1 MDEPVRDDAAHLKS
15 LRTAAGLD
23 IAELAAKANL
33 SAGQVRQLEEGG
45 ESLFYSAQIKNQSLR
60 RVIRLLEQA
69 PETAT
74 DTLNPAERPV
84 RTGESVIDDIIRLSE
99 KNLKSHVVTSQVRRP
114 GSSQAKF
121 LLLMTFGAALVAL
134 IAWQFNRHQSQA
146 LYTEWVEPMTA
157 NVLQEPVV
165 KDDVQTQQM
174 QVEIVPVVQTL
185 QAPAPI
191 PTPAPIV
198 PSSSPLAAPAPAPS
212 PVASHATATDDCSQ
226 LGGEPM
232 PIATAVHNKAGTY
245 VHLFSNKAIKVCV
258 DDGKKTHTLV
268 SLAPGVGKS
277 VYGVSPWTVSSSE
290 MKSLQIY
297 FQGGKVLLPP
307 DAGSRIY
314 LKEQAVSP

>member
-45 ESLFYSAQIKNQSLR
+45 ESLFYSAQIKNQSMR
-60 RVIRLLEQA
+60 RVIRMLEQ
-69 PETAT
+69 PLETLSDAQHT
-74 DTLNPAERPV
+74 VEKPV
-84 RTGESVIDDIIRLSE
+84 RTSGSVIDDIIRLSE

-114 GSSQAKF
+114 GTSQARSLVYLF
-121 LLLMTFGAALVAL
+121 IGVVLAALF
-134 IAWQFNRHQSQA
+134 AWQFNRHQSQA
-146 LYTEWVEPMTA
+146 LYTEWVEPVTA
-157 NVLQEPVV
+157 KVLKEPAP
-165 KDDVQTQQM
+165 KEDTPMQQV
-174 QVEIVPVVQTL
+174 QVEVV
-185 QAPAPI
+185 
-191 PTPAPIV
+191 PTPALSPTVV
-198 PSSSPLAAPAPAPS
+198 PPPVTAPS
-212 PVASHATATDDCSQ
+212 NPPIAAADPPEASNSASADDCSK

-232 PIATAVHNKAGTY
+232 PIATSVHNKAGTY
-245 VHLFSNKAIKVCV
+245 VHLFSNKALKVCV

-268 SLAPGVGKS
+268 TLAPGVGRS
-277 VYGVSPWTVSSSE
+277 IYGVSPWTVSSVE

-314 LKEQAVSP
+314 LKEQTVSP